1 MVQLAN
7 SNGCS
12 VFEILTLHVSYTYLQ
27 NEVLYLIIFRANLVL
42 KKKPTFVF
50 VKLPS
55 IFPLAVKFILTLNLP
70 QKNNNYYN
78 IISYYHGRNI

>member
-1 MVQLAN
+1 MGQWDN
-7 SNGCS
+7 KKK
-12 VFEILTLHVSYTYLQ
+12 
-27 NEVLYLIIFRANLVL
+27 
-42 KKKPTFVF
+42 KKKPTFVI